1 MRQRSRTTINDER
14 KLWKDE
20 QARIDTPSASLPPAV
35 ANAMVSVWALAIEHG
50 EQVFAQR
57 GEELETEATA
67 AVIRA
72 ESLATANAGPQAEG
86 HTLCAN
92 SRISRHALPRRWQIL
107 PVPRLSE
114 MPTPGR
120 AKPLQSGAIS
130 CVRNRTRHYA
140 MRGPRMRAN
149 STDCWLPAPNANP
162 PCGRKLTRL
171 PPGANVSFAPEWFC
185 YRRWHCSLSRCG
197 AQL

>member
-92 SRISRHALPRRWQIL
+92 SRISRHALPRRWPIL

-114 MPTPGR
+114 MPPPGR
-120 AKPLQSGAIS
+120 AKPLRSGAIS